1 MSNRTPKE
9 ILTFAAALR
18 EAHLPGSK
26 IRIGEIRVRARHAEI
41 PSLQYNRRR
50 FELLRGS
57 HDYRVSL
64 GGTEIDLSAQLYL
77 NVSGHYRVF
86 AYVRSELGSGM
97 VFSVNLTTTKDAK
110 GVIGLTQKLR
120 FTEGRGKD
128 AAQGRRIRQ
137 AKVRVMA
144 DILARCG
151 FEVSDN
157 LEVNLG
163 TFSSR
168 DRVFIDTTPQQFVS
182 DFLAVALLK
191 GHLQGNKG
199 YQIACLPRYDDS
211 FDWQWDSS
219 EEVRKTLR
227 PNHRGQAGSRTV
239 PLGLRFQILERDEGR
254 CLQCGR
260 GSVDGVSLHVDHVLP
275 YSCGGLTVLGNL
287 QTLCADCNLG
297 KGNRSSRFYG
307 GGS

>member
-1 MSNRTPKE
+1 MSNRTPRDV
-9 ILTFAAALR
+9 LAFAAAVR
-18 EAHLPGSK
+18 EVSLQGNR
-26 IRIGEIRVRARHAEI
+26 IQIGEILVKARAAEI
-41 PSLQYNRRR
+41 PPLQYNRRR

-64 GGTEIDLSAQLYL
+64 GGSEIDLSAQLYL
-77 NVSGHYRVF
+77 NEAGHYRVF
-86 AYVRSELGSGM
+86 AYVRSESGSGM
-97 VFSVNLTTTKDAK
+97 VFSVNLSTAKDAK

-120 FTEGRGKD
+120 FTEGREKD
-128 AAQGRRIRQ
+128 AGQGRRIRQ
-137 AKVRVMA
+137 AKVRVLA

-168 DRVFIDTTPQQFVS
+168 TRSFIDTTPQRFLS

-191 GHLQGNKG
+191 GHFQGNKG
-199 YQIACLPRYDDS
+199 YQLACLPRYDDS

-227 PNHRGQAGSRTV
+227 PNRRGVAGSRTV
-239 PLGLRFQILERDEGR
+239 PLGLRFQVLERDEGR

-260 GSVDGVSLHVDHVLP
+260 GSADGVSLHVDHVLP

-307 GGS
+307 